1 MTRPHTAPHAAHRR
15 LRPTGLA
22 LAAAAALG
30 GLLATGMAQA
40 KTVTWTGAAPA
51 SDNWSANPN
60 WDSGRPVTGDDLVF
74 AGSNRLNNTLN
85 ISPLSFHSLSFSAG
99 AGAFVINGTGA
110 LVTSAGNITNNS
122 SNLQTL
128 NASLI
133 VGGSQTWAGGT
144 AGLSFKGLSFASG
157 AAASTVTGTG
167 LIRSMG
173 DITNN
178 SGNLQTL
185 ATVLTLGAAQTWTGG
200 TAGLAVGGLAGS
212 SDLALGSTKLNLGAS
227 GGTGVASTY
236 AGSIT
241 AGSGGLVYRAASGSQ
256 TLTGTASQLAFL
268 NIAQGALTL
277 GGGAMVV
284 NGSGVGL
291 DQTGGTLLI
300 NNGATVQF
308 TSAAY
313 NDIHGA
319 NGTMTTVSGNGTTL
333 QTSGW
338 LDVGVRD
345 HGSLVVTQGAQLNA
359 QQVFVGRD
367 STGHGSLTVSA
378 GGKVSVAGALQ
389 IGEFATGSGLVTLDG
404 AGSALET
411 GSIELGSIYGGP
423 GAMVISNKASASADG
438 ALTFSNAASSLT
450 VNGGSLWVGLLNGN
464 QGTISLTDPS
474 GVAALTVGGDNVAG
488 SFAGVISGP
497 GSLTKAGSATQT
509 LSGSGSTLG
518 QLLVQ
523 GGQLT
528 LSGGSLALT
537 GPSTTPLQVLGGSLL
552 VSDGAQL
559 SIGGHTGSFVDG
571 FGMQAPA
578 LTVQGSGTQVL
589 SGLPFMVGGVRS
601 LSSTGSLS
609 VQDGALFSVSSLSA
623 AGNGSTLRVDG
634 AGSRLVVAGAL
645 ELGSS
650 SVLASSGYG
659 TLTVSNGSSV
669 AVGGATT
676 LYTAGSGVVVKGGTL
691 VTAALQGDAGS
702 IDLTD
707 PAGGTALTINGNAAS
722 AFAGLITGSGSV
734 RNSGTGTLTLA
745 GANTFSG
752 QAIIDGGRI
761 VLGNALALQNAQVVI
776 NVNGG
781 LNLNGQASAGI
792 RALSGGGALDLGA
805 TTLTLGATGA
815 GAADSSF
822 AGRITASTG
831 GLNYNAASGV
841 QTLTGS
847 GSLVN
852 ILGIT
857 QGTLNLNGGGSM
869 TVAGSSGTALN
880 MTGRALLVNGGAQ
893 LQLGRM
899 TSENGPLIV
908 NSIGHGSGSG
918 SSAAV
923 TVSGPG
929 SQLVTGFQTTFGSSS
944 QSQGSL
950 TVEQGG
956 AVDAD
961 YYLLFG
967 LSSGST
973 GRLSVAS
980 GGQVTASLLGAG
992 VFAGST
998 GYVDVDGSGSS
1009 LAAGL
1014 LLALGGANP
1023 WQLGGTG
1030 VLTLSNGAAA
1040 TAGTTALY
1048 TTTSSLKIDGATLV
1062 TGSLTGVGGTVS
1074 LTDPDGAPALTLTGA
1089 DNGSFAGAISGS
1101 GSLLKTGAASQVLA
1115 GTNTFTGTVTV
1126 NGGSLEMASGAA
1138 SAYQVGSGGT
1148 LKLGYGTLGWTP
1160 VQADAGGTVVYNTK
1174 TLNGG
1179 LLIGNGTHDVST
1191 VTRYNG
1197 TTVSNGV
1204 SLALANNAK
1213 LVGVSSAGNLSVT
1226 SGRTVGV
1233 DSGLWN
1239 INGTLALTAGAE
1251 GGHFTIRVATLDQT
1265 DQAITLG
1272 DFNASH
1278 NYSWLIANASG
1289 GITGYAPG
1297 LFSVDST
1304 AFLNPLNGGSFSVAE
1319 VGNGLVLNFTSAVPE
1334 PSSAALMG
1342 AGALLLALA
1351 RRRQGRGATGLPAA
1365 SQR

>member
-1 MTRPHTAPHAAHRR
+1 MPRSNTPPHAAQRR
-15 LRPTGLA
+15 LRPTGPA
-22 LAAAAALG
+22 LAAAAVLG

-40 KTVTWTGAAPA
+40 KTTTWTGAAPA

-60 WDSGRPVTGDDLVF
+60 WDNGRPAIGDDLVF

-133 VGGSQTWAGGT
+133 VGTSQTWAGGA

-157 AAASTVTGTG
+157 AAAATVTGTG

-178 SGNLQTL
+178 SSQLQTL
-185 ATVLTLGAAQTWTGG
+185 ATVVTLGAAQTWTGG
-200 TAGLAVGGLAGS
+200 AGGLAVDGLAGGGN
-212 SDLALGSTKLNLGAS
+212 LTLGSTTLNLGAS
-227 GGTGVASTY
+227 GAAGTASTY

-241 AGSGGLVYRAASGSQ
+241 AGSGGLVYSAASGSQ
-256 TLTGTASQLAFL
+256 TLTGAASQLAFL

-277 GGGAMVV
+277 GGGALTV
-284 NGSGVGL
+284 NGTGLGL

-308 TSAAY
+308 TNAVY

-319 NGTMTTVSGNGTTL
+319 KGTGVTVSGSGTTL

-359 QQVFVGRD
+359 QLVFVGRD
-367 STGHGSLTVSA
+367 STGHGSLAVSA

-404 AGSALET
+404 AGSALEAA
-411 GSIELGSIYGGP
+411 SIALGSSTYGGP
-423 GAMVISNKASASADG
+423 GALVISNKASASADG
-438 ALTFSNAASSLT
+438 ALTFSNAASNLT
-450 VNGGSLWVGLLNGN
+450 VNGGSLWVGVLKGN
-464 QGTISLTDPS
+464 QGTISLTDPF
-474 GVAALTVGGDNVAG
+474 GVAALTVGGDSMAG
-488 SFAGVISGP
+488 GFAGVISGP
-497 GSLTKAGSATQT
+497 GSLTKSGSGTQT

-552 VSDGAQL
+552 VSDGQEL
-559 SIGGHTGSFVDG
+559 SIGGHTGSFIDG
-571 FGMQAPA
+571 FGTQAPA

-609 VQDGALFSVSSLSA
+609 VQDGALFSASSLSA

-645 ELGSS
+645 NLGSDN
-650 SVLASSGYG
+650 ADATDAYG
-659 TLTVSNGSSV
+659 T
-669 AVGGATT
+669 
-676 LYTAGSGVVVKGGTL
+676 
-691 VTAALQGDAGS
+691 
-702 IDLTD
+702 
-707 PAGGTALTINGNAAS
+707 
-722 AFAGLITGSGSV
+722 
-734 RNSGTGTLTLA
+734 
-745 GANTFSG
+745 
-752 QAIIDGGRI
+752 
-761 VLGNALALQNAQVVI
+761 
-776 NVNGG
+776 
-781 LNLNGQASAGI
+781 
-792 RALSGGGALDLGA
+792 
-805 TTLTLGATGA
+805 
-815 GAADSSF
+815 
-822 AGRITASTG
+822 
-831 GLNYNAASGV
+831 
-841 QTLTGS
+841 
-847 GSLVN
+847 
-852 ILGIT
+852 
-857 QGTLNLNGGGSM
+857 
-869 TVAGSSGTALN
+869 
-880 MTGRALLVNGGAQ
+880 
-893 LQLGRM
+893 
-899 TSENGPLIV
+899 
-908 NSIGHGSGSG
+908 
-918 SSAAV
+918 
-923 TVSGPG
+923 
-929 SQLVTGFQTTFGSSS
+929 
-944 QSQGSL
+944 
-950 TVEQGG
+950 
-956 AVDAD
+956 
-961 YYLLFG
+961 
-967 LSSGST
+967 
-973 GRLSVAS
+973 
-980 GGQVTASLLGAG
+980 
-992 VFAGST
+992 
-998 GYVDVDGSGSS
+998 
-1009 LAAGL
+1009 
-1014 LLALGGANP
+1014 
-1023 WQLGGTG
+1023 
-1030 VLTLSNGAAA
+1030 LTLSNGASA
-1040 TAGTTALY
+1040 TTGGATTLWTVGSRLVIDGGTLSTGSLAGV
-1048 TTTSSLKIDGATLV
+1048 GATL
-1062 TGSLTGVGGTVS
+1062 S
-1074 LTDPDGAPALTLTGA
+1074 LTDPDGAPALTLTGTA
-1089 DNGSFAGAISGS
+1089 NGSFAGAISGS

-1115 GTNTFTGTVTV
+1115 GANTFTGTVTV
-1126 NGGSLEMASGAA
+1126 NGGSLEMANGAA

-1213 LVGVSSAGNLSVT
+1213 LVGVSSAGDLSVA
-1226 SGRTVGV
+1226 SGRTVGWTGGSNAGGNLNV
-1233 DSGLWN
+1233 DGTANVVGWNSSGVLQLGTAGVLNVSGGNLVLLGGSRSYVGSKAAPGGSINLAAGSTVELNGALLVNNGTVNATTNVNFGSLAKGAGLYGAVNVREGGVFEAGNSPGTVTTGDTSWGAGGTYLVAMDQAAGTVGVNSGLWN

-1251 GGHFTIRVATLDQT
+1251 GGHFTIRVATLNQA

-1272 DFNASH
+1272 DFNAGH

-1297 LFSVDST
+1297 LFSVDSS

-1319 VGNGLVLNFTSAVPE
+1319 VGNGLMLNFTSAVPE

-1351 RRRQGRGATGLPAA
+1351 RRRQGRGATGLQAA